1 MPSRPLRVTDL
12 GSETGAHVLNQNF
25 RELTGRVD
33 DIQKVLSKRIG
44 SASTLAF
51 GSIASQTCK
60 EATAQVNGA
69 NQGLVAHANPTV
81 NLGSPN
87 LHWTAF
93 VSRQNQVTV
102 RVCNITTG
110 ALTPAVVKWQIVVS

>member
-33 DIQKVLSKRIG
+33 DLQKVLNKRIG
-44 SASTLAF
+44 SSSTLTF
-51 GSIASQTCK
+51 GSIGAQACK
-60 EATAQVNGA
+60 DVTAFVTGA
-69 NQGLVAHANPTV
+69 NQGLVAHANPV
-81 NLGSPN
+81 GGLGAN

-93 VSRQNQVTV
+93 VSKQNQVTI
-102 RVCNITTG
+102 RVCNPTTG
-110 ALTPAVVKWQIVVS
+110 ALTPKVVKWQIVVS